1 MQYKD
6 CKRRKFKFIRKKI
19 VTLDEINTA
28 ILNASKEILI
38 DLDEI
43 NELNS
48 TVKRSLDWF
57 GRALVVRHFV

>member
-6 CKRRKFKFIRKKI
+6 CKKRKFKFIRKQI

-28 ILNASKEILI
+28 ILNASKDILV

-57 GRALVVRHFV
+57 GRAFLF